1 VCKNG
6 RTEVLDFWGMG
17 ILGSTAVCER
27 EPRSRTRTGPGLGG
41 SFSYFGPVEAKKRI
55 TVLAALHSEDCDLRG
70 WLKPGRFSRLRR
82 VVAGLQRWT
91 AAGE

>member
-1 VCKNG
+1 MG
-6 RTEVLDFWGMG
+6 DG
-17 ILGSTAVCER
+17 ILGVDHR
-27 EPRSRTRTGPGLGG
+27 LRTGTAESDSNWTWTWG